1 MTDDRRSRPLVG
13 VVVVNFR
20 ASELTLACVESLLS
34 TRWPADRLRVM
45 VVDNSDDDDLA
56 RALAERF
63 PAVIHRASGGNVGFA
78 EACDIGMRHFTSV
91 DHLALVNNDATVH
104 ADWLDPLVRRLEADP
119 ELGAAVPKI
128 LFAPRFHPVRAEHAG
143 AVTGVTVNGI
153 DVRPR
158 THPGPGAQRRPDP
171 HHLGRHTLYVEA
183 GAELLVPVPDSVG
196 EPWSVLVTIDGVDDD
211 ATAISPA
218 GPPVDVINNFGTE
231 LLPGGFGTDRH
242 FRRIDDGGADADTD
256 VFSFSGGGVL
266 FRRAFL
272 DDVGFFDPRFF
283 TYYEDLD
290 LGWRG
295 RRRGWRY
302 GTVAT
307 STLRHIHT
315 ATTVEGSASFLF
327 HNERNRLLTVARN
340 GSLGQLVAALIGHVR
355 GTLGMLR
362 RDVFVADVAARTGAR
377 RRLRVRFL
385 ALLSAMVLLPRTLV
399 TRGGKPGRRIGRRS
413 IGLRSQPFRGTVM
426 AMDEHRAS

>member
-1 MTDDRRSRPLVG
+1 M
-13 VVVVNFR
+13 
-20 ASELTLACVESLLS
+20 
-34 TRWPADRLRVM
+34 
-45 VVDNSDDDDLA
+45 
-56 RALAERF
+56 
-63 PAVIHRASGGNVGFA
+63 
-78 EACDIGMRHFTSV
+78 
-91 DHLALVNNDATVH
+91 
-104 ADWLDPLVRRLEADP
+104 RRLEADP

-128 LFAPRFHPVRAEHAG
+128 LFAPRFLPVRSERAG
-143 AVTGVTVNGI
+143 AVTDITVNGI
-153 DVRPR
+153 DVRAR

-171 HHLGRHTLYVEA
+171 QHLGRHTLHVEA
-183 GAELLVPVPDSVG
+183 GGELLVPVPDSVE
-196 EPWSVLVTIDGVDDD
+196 EPWSVRVTTDGADVD
-211 ATAISPA
+211 ATTISPA

-272 DDVGFFDPRFF
+272 DDVGLFDPRFF

-302 GTVAT
+302 GTVAA

-340 GSLGQLVAALIGHVR
+340 GSLGQLVTAFIGHVR
-355 GTLGMLR
+355 GTVGMLR
-362 RDVFVADVAARTGAR
+362 RDVFGADVAARTGAR
-377 RRLRVRFL
+377 RRLRVRVL
-385 ALLSAMVLLPRTLV
+385 ALLSAIVLLPRTLV
-399 TRGGKPGRRIGRRS
+399 TRGDKPGRRIGRRS
-413 IGLRSQPFRGTVM
+413 IGLRPQPFRGTVM
-426 AMDEHRAS
+426 AMDQHQAS